1 MPSNLCCFIIPTE
14 TIANKLEIFIFVYC
28 SFFCSFCQQKKTE
41 NNETIVKKAAAVDNV
56 ASDAAKDAG
65 ATVESLIKHPL
76 QNSWTLWYYDNEK
89 DKSWEL
95 CQVIWSFTHLE
106 TSQRKKIQLSNN
118 VVNFAASNHHV
129 RHGGRFLVAV
139 QSHQVADWD
148 SKRKRLFAVQEQH
161 SSDVGGWTKQKW
173 WTLGYQFAEKFPP

>member
-1 MPSNLCCFIIPTE
+1 MCQVICAVLLFPLRLLQINSKYSFLFI
-14 TIANKLEIFIFVYC
+14 VR
-28 SFFCSFCQQKKTE
+28 FFRSFCQQKKTE

-95 CQVIWSFTHLE
+95 CQVI
-106 TSQRKKIQLSNN
+106 
-118 VVNFAASNHHV
+118 
-129 RHGGRFLVAV
+129 
-139 QSHQVADWD
+139 
-148 SKRKRLFAVQEQH
+148 
-161 SSDVGGWTKQKW
+161 
-173 WTLGYQFAEKFPP
+173 